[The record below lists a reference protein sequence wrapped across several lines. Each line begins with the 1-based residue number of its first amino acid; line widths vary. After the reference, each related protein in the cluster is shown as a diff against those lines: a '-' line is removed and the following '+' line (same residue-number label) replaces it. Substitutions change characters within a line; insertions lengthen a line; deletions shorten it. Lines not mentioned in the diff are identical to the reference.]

1 MDSTTTQDA
10 DQQPTTQAQAQAWKR
25 GPDFYKRWLRK
36 QIKVKTI
43 TNLVIDGT
51 LRGYGPYDL
60 AIEIAAGEEIILPK
74 HAILFVT
81 GPREEA
87 A

>member
-1 MDSTTTQDA
+1 MDSTTTTQDA
-10 DQQPTTQAQAQAWKR
+10 DQQPTTQAQAWKR
-25 GPDFYKRWLRK
+25 GADLYKRWLRK